1 LPWGYPYN
9 WCFVQQQTKV
19 SLHLVL
25 DHYHDKIVRILSVK
39 ILTFIVVI
47 WRAVRSGGQDNTMV
61 EKQTTEDH
69 YACYV
74 RDLELIRRRTT
85 DSFAKSSTIDG
96 SGSYGSEFV
105 CVRVRRLT

>member
-1 LPWGYPYN
+1 
-9 WCFVQQQTKV
+9 VQQQTKV